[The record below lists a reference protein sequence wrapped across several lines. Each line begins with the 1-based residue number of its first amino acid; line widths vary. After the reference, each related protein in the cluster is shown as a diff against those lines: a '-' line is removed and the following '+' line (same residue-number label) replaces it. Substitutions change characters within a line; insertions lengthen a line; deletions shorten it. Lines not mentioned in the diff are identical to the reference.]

1 MHIIVT
7 VTKQKKLRQQAR
19 EGAGTDRRG
28 DGDGDGSIHPPQSI
42 TMASSSSAG
51 KWWKV
56 EETLVHL
63 PGLLGEHPASG
74 HTYLT
79 PVDLHPLPRNAVIG
93 WALLYDEPVDE
104 ENFKEALSHTIADF
118 PVVAG
123 RFAGPAVINHNNAG
137 VPLVICKDTRRS
149 SEVSNG
155 GSFILQ
161 VDAPSS
167 FSLKKD
173 SGFPSLL
180 NPMRLRQVYRGR
192 EAAVSFRLT
201 HLACGGTVLGVT
213 ATHAL
218 VDGSSLCRLLMSL
231 SLAYRGLDRPAPY
244 LDRRCLT
251 CQPIASLLTDG
262 ERGAMAE
269 EKMATA
275 AAVAASLSG
284 RVQPLGSEAEAPCR
298 PLVQDSLSVWQSLK
312 FLGRVAWGALRGAR
326 GVGEVVA
333 RISPREI
340 EACKR
345 AAGGASRISKNDVA
359 AAFAW
364 TLLRKMQGSMG
375 LLRGT
380 DREQRARMLLAA
392 DLRRGG
398 RCEGLPSEYFG
409 NAALAVEVEVETG
422 AAEDAAGAM
431 MTLPLAAAAI
441 RSTVSAL
448 KPEMTK
454 R

>member
-1 MHIIVT
+1 
-7 VTKQKKLRQQAR
+7 
-19 EGAGTDRRG
+19 
-28 DGDGDGSIHPPQSI
+28 
-42 TMASSSSAG
+42 
-51 KWWKV
+51 
-56 EETLVHL
+56 
-63 PGLLGEHPASG
+63 
-74 HTYLT
+74 
-79 PVDLHPLPRNAVIG
+79 
-93 WALLYDEPVDE
+93 
-104 ENFKEALSHTIADF
+104 
-118 PVVAG
+118 
-123 RFAGPAVINHNNAG
+123 
-137 VPLVICKDTRRS
+137 
-149 SEVSNG
+149 
-155 GSFILQ
+155 
-161 VDAPSS
+161 
-167 FSLKKD
+167 
-173 SGFPSLL
+173 
-180 NPMRLRQVYRGR
+180 
-192 EAAVSFRLT
+192 
-201 HLACGGTVLGVT
+201 
-213 ATHAL
+213 
-218 VDGSSLCRLLMSL
+218 
-231 SLAYRGLDRPAPY
+231 
-244 LDRRCLT
+244 
-251 CQPIASLLTDG
+251 
-262 ERGAMAE
+262 
-269 EKMATA
+269 MATA

-431 MTLPLAAAAI
+431 MTLPLAAAPHRVGPEARDDQEVR
-441 RSTVSAL
+441 RSAWAAYGVLLTSSL
-448 KPEMTK
+448 KTP
-454 R
+454 RPIGVYPLAHLNFDLCPRL

>member
-1 MHIIVT
+1 
-7 VTKQKKLRQQAR
+7 
-19 EGAGTDRRG
+19 
-28 DGDGDGSIHPPQSI
+28 
-42 TMASSSSAG
+42 MASSSSAG
-51 KWWKV
+51 TWWKV

-104 ENFKEALSHTIADF
+104 ENFKEALSHTLADY

-149 SEVSNG
+149 AEVSNG

-201 HLACGGTVLGVT
+201 RLACGGTVLGVT

-312 FLGRVAWGALRGAR
+312 FLGRVAWGALRGALLR
-326 GVGEVVA
+326 RQG
-333 RISPREI
+333 R
-340 EACKR
+340 R
-345 AAGGASRISKNDVA
+345 AAAPRRPA
-359 AAFAW
+359 A
-364 TLLRKMQGSMG
+364 
-375 LLRGT
+375 
-380 DREQRARMLLAA
+380 RAAHA
-392 DLRRGG
+392 PRGG
-398 RCEGLPSEYFG
+398 RGERPVLGPAQPHGGPARSSGRECVALGFGCVTGSSRTCRVRGRCGRVPSR
-409 NAALAVEVEVETG
+409 
-422 AAEDAAGAM
+422 
-431 MTLPLAAAAI
+431 
-441 RSTVSAL
+441 RSRRRL
-448 KPEMTK
+448 H
-454 R
+454 RRL